1 MPIMSASRLVQKPP
15 DTRRTRPVY
24 RTPAGHENVRGQR
37 GEAMAKLVLND
48 RSVRALKLPEK
59 GNRIDYDVP
68 SGPRDTGFVRGFAIR
83 TTAAGTKSFLLCYI
97 NAQGQERRHTIG
109 EFGTWTVTTARDEAR
124 KLRTRVDTGHDPA
137 AERQD
142 KRSAGAAKRARAEI
156 TLGALLEAYCSALDR
171 ARKPSA
177 PGVRRELRTSVEK
190 AHPRLW
196 KKPVEEVTLDDLSS
210 ILRTLTKAGK
220 WRQAEKTRSYLR
232 AAYTAAAASRGNAAT
247 SDLFADFRAVPNIG
261 RDLAT
266 IERPKLEDEADQEA
280 GKRALSEDEL
290 RAYWSRIK
298 ALDGATGALLRF
310 HLLTGAQRCAQLA
323 RLQWKHV
330 DAKAETATLFD
341 SKGRRK
347 QARPHVLPLL
357 SEALEAL
364 EAMRGDGPF
373 AFTLDG
379 GQSGAGF
386 HQVRRKVAEIAE
398 TMVDAGEAESPFTP
412 GELRITVETRLQAA
426 GIPSEVRAH
435 LQSHGLGGVQNKHY
449 AKHDFAAEKRQALE
463 RLHALCQPLAGNV
476 TKIRRKRAG

>member
-1 MPIMSASRLVQKPP
+1 M
-15 DTRRTRPVY
+15 
-24 RTPAGHENVRGQR
+24 G
-37 GEAMAKLVLND
+37 KLVLKD
-48 RSVRALKLPEK
+48 STVRALEAPAK

-68 SGPRDTGFVRGFAIR
+68 AGPRDTGFVRGFAVR
-83 TTAAGTKSFLLCYI
+83 TTAAGTKSFLLCYV

-124 KLRTRVDTGHDPA
+124 RLRTRVDSGHDPA
-137 AERQD
+137 GERQA
-142 KRSAGAAKRARAEI
+142 KRAAGAAKRARAEI
-156 TLGALLEAYCSALDR
+156 TLGALLEAYCAALER

-177 PGVRRELRTSVEK
+177 AGVRRELRTNVER

-196 KKPVEEVTLDDLSS
+196 RKPVEEVTLDDLSG
-210 ILRTLTKAGK
+210 ILRGLTKAGK

-247 SDLFADFRAVPNIG
+247 SDLFTDFRGVPNIG

-266 IERPKLEDEADQEA
+266 IERPKLADEAEQETR
-280 GKRALSEDEL
+280 KRALGEDEL
-290 RAYWSRIK
+290 RAYWKRIK
-298 ALDGATGALLRF
+298 ALDGTTGALLRF
-310 HLLTGAQRCAQLA
+310 HLLTGAQRCAQLG
-323 RLQWKHV
+323 RLRWSNV
-330 DAKAETATLFD
+330 DPKAGTASLLD

-347 QARPHVLPLL
+347 QARTHVLPLL
-357 SEALEAL
+357 PEALEAL
-364 EAMRGDGPF
+364 ETMRGDGPF

-379 GQSGAGF
+379 GESGAGF
-386 HQVRRKVAEIAE
+386 HQVRRKVAEVAQA
-398 TMVDAGEAESPFTP
+398 MVEAGEAEAPFTP

-463 RLHALCQPLAGNV
+463 LLLALCEPPAENV
-476 TKIRRKRAG
+476 TRIRRKRAG